1 MEKEEWVTVK
11 TADAALSAGR
21 PSFEVRFR
29 IHNQATGLVWIGF
42 LRPAS
47 PLRDSA
53 GVSPDFA
60 GLSTAHR
67 FTDALALTVAEVDV
81 AAHNHVLAFTPRS
94 Q

>member
-1 MEKEEWVTVK
+1 LEKEEWVTVK

-29 IHNQATGLVWIGF
+29 IHKQATGLVWIGF

-60 GLSTAHR
+60 GLSTAHH
-67 FTDALALTVAEVDV
+67 FTDALIVTVAETDTG
-81 AAHNHVLAFTPRS
+81 AHNRVLAFTPRS

>member
-1 MEKEEWVTVK
+1 MGRDRP
-11 TADAALSAGR
+11 AIAALRGPPFLRGS
-21 PSFEVRFR
+21 VFR
-29 IHNQATGLVWIGF
+29 AHKQATGLVWIGF

-60 GLSTAHR
+60 GLSTAHH
-67 FTDALALTVAEVDV
+67 FTDALGVRVAEVGTG
-81 AAHNHVLAFTPRS
+81 AHNCVLAFMPRS

>member
-1 MEKEEWVTVK
+1 MGHIENSCRCTLRGPPFLRGSVI
-11 TADAALSAGR
+11 
-21 PSFEVRFR
+21 R
-29 IHNQATGLVWIGF
+29 IHKQATGLVWIGF

-60 GLSTAHR
+60 GLSTAHH
-67 FTDALALTVAEVDV
+67 FTDALFVTVAEVDGS
-81 AAHNHVLAFTPRS
+81 AHNRVPAFTRRS